1 MNNAEISRAVRTARK
16 PLRQKADSWRLAVVG
31 LLAVS
36 VIGNAAQYGAMLHS
50 DKLHR
55 AEISQYQQE
64 IEYAKN
70 VKNQAVQK
78 LGKFAKDMAFEK
90 LAAERQSEAYEAISA
105 YQYVG
110 QCQITYYCPCSKCCG
125 SNADGLT
132 ATGISATPGVVA
144 VDPEIIPLG
153 STVII
158 GGQRYLAADTGSAVK
173 GLHIDICVAD
183 HSKALSGGLSVA
195 DVWTVVE

>member
-1 MNNAEISRAVRTARK
+1 MNNAEISRAVREARK
-16 PLRQKADSWRLAVVG
+16 PLRKRADDWRLAAVC

-50 DKLHR
+50 GKLHR
-55 AEISQYQQE
+55 AEVYQYQQE
-64 IEYAKN
+64 LEYANN
-70 VKNQAVQK
+70 VKNQAVQE

-90 LAAERQSEAYEAISA
+90 LAAERQAKEYEAISA

-110 QCQITYYCPCSKCCG
+110 QCQITYYCPCSQCCG

-132 ATGISATPGVVA
+132 ATGIPATTGVVA
-144 VDPEIIPLG
+144 VDPEVIPLG

-158 GGQRYLAADTGSAVK
+158 GGRRYLAADTGSAVK
-173 GLHIDICVAD
+173 GLHIDICAAD
-183 HSKALSGGLSVA
+183 HSTALSGGLSVA
-195 DVWTVVE
+195 DVWTVAE